1 MEQVTEH
8 PEATPHSKAPR
19 PSRKWIAGVGAA
31 VVLLAAGAW
40 AGSAV
45 TDPTT
50 SEQYASL
57 KSELTTTAAER
68 DSVQAQLDETTSDY
82 ETLSGEIDDRE
93 LAADEK
99 EAALDQRS
107 EELDEQQSAVT
118 KREKAVGTAEKEK
131 AANTVTGGTW
141 TVGLDI
147 AAGTYRADEPVDSD
161 CYWAIM
167 RTGSNGDLIENDIP
181 GGGRPSVTLSKG
193 QDFNTSRCGSWTK
206 Q

>member
-1 MEQVTEH
+1 MEEPTER

-19 PSRKWIAGVGAA
+19 HWRKWSAGASVA

-40 AGSAV
+40 AGSAGA
-45 TDPTT
+45 DPTN

-57 KSELTTTAAER
+57 QSELATTAAER
-68 DSVQAQLDETTSDY
+68 DSVQEQLDETTSDY

-93 LAADEK
+93 QAAEEK

-107 EELDEQQSAVT
+107 EELEEQQSAVK
-118 KREKAVGTAEKEK
+118 KREKAVGTTEKKK

-147 AAGTYRADEPVDSD
+147 AAGTYRADKPVDSD

>member
-1 MEQVTEH
+1 MTER
-8 PEATPHSKAPR
+8 PGATPHSKAPR
-19 PSRKWIAGVGAA
+19 HWRKWIAGTSVA
-31 VVLLAAGAW
+31 VVLMGAGAW
-40 AGSAV
+40 AGSAS
-45 TDPTT
+45 TDPTS

-57 KSELTTTAAER
+57 QSELATTAAER
-68 DSVQAQLDETTSDY
+68 DSVQEQLDETTSDY

-99 EAALDQRS
+99 EAALGQRS
-107 EELDEQQSAVT
+107 EELDEQQGAVK
-118 KREKAVGTAEKEK
+118 KREKAVGAAEKEK

-147 AAGTYRADEPVDSD
+147 AAGTYRANEPVDSE